1 MNIAEKLDRIDEI
14 LIYYEGWMHG
24 EDGDNCTEAR
34 ILITEIEN
42 ELSEKSSL
50 LSGVISE
57 SGNSNL
63 PKFRKPP
70 PPPPPIPRTVQG
82 TKRAAVCLHCG
93 LGREF
98 HSKYT
103 KMCGD
108 SMHRFEAD

>member
-1 MNIAEKLDRIDEI
+1 MEYAIEI
-14 LIYYEGWMHG
+14 LE
-24 EDGDNCTEAR
+24 EQKT
-34 ILITEIEN
+34 
-42 ELSEKSSL
+42 L
-50 LSGVISE
+50 LSDELKEIFNSELERQETEERLRDVIKALDNLTSSSRISSE
-57 SGNSNL
+57 SGNPNL

-70 PPPPPIPRTVQG
+70 PLPPPMPRRVQG
-82 TKRAAVCLHCG
+82 TKRTAVCLHCG